1 METIHQIKKTI
12 ERARRFLMRPVERF
26 RDARGYSRF
35 VRECPLKIKDT
46 DKTLDF
52 ILSHHC
58 GVSRYGDGE
67 IAVMLGGENGFQTSD
82 RQLAARL
89 REVLSSDLPNHI
101 VCLPMAFRTVSHM
114 TRPASAFWRNYIR
127 MRGTSIEAL
136 TSLDKE
142 YYDASFTRFYMDYA
156 DKSGSGARIEK
167 IKRIWSGR
175 AVYIVEGRG
184 TGLGVGN
191 DLLDGASS
199 VHRILCPSRD
209 AWSLYDEIL
218 ETVRRLVPR
227 DTLVLCALGM
237 TATVLAYDL
246 SREGYQA
253 IDIGHV
259 DIEYEWYME
268 GATAKCAVK
277 GKSVNEVGQT
287 GDIAIL
293 HDEAYTRSVIAT
305 IG

>member
-1 METIHQIKKTI
+1 METTHQIKKTI
-12 ERARRFLMRPVERF
+12 ERAENFLRRPVERF

-35 VRECPLKIKDT
+35 VREYPLRIKDT

-58 GVSRYGDGE
+58 SVSRYGDGE
-67 IAVMLGGENGFQTSD
+67 IAVILGGQNGFQSSD
-82 RQLAARL
+82 KQLAARL
-89 REVLSSDLPNHI
+89 REVLSSGLPNHI
-101 VCLPMAFRTVSHM
+101 VCLPVAFRTISHM
-114 TRPASAFWRNYIR
+114 TRRASAFWKNYIR
-127 MRGTSIEAL
+127 VRGLSVKEL
-136 TSLDKE
+136 TTLDKE
-142 YYDASFTRFYMDYA
+142 YYDTNFTRFYMDYA

-167 IKRIWSGR
+167 IRRIWSGR
-175 AVYIVEGRG
+175 TVYIVEGRG

-191 DLLDGASS
+191 DLLDGAAS
-199 VHRILCPSRD
+199 VHRILCPSKD
-209 AWSLYDEIL
+209 AWFSYDEIL
-218 ETVRRLVPR
+218 RTVLELVPR
-227 DTLVLCALGM
+227 DALVLCALGM

-246 SREGYQA
+246 AREGYQA

-259 DIEYEWYME
+259 DIEYEWYMK

-287 GDIAIL
+287 GDVAIL
-293 HDEAYTRSVIAT
+293 NDEAYTRSVIAT